1 MDFYVVRSPPR
12 CTLSVK
18 HQSGGQMAK
27 YKNYDYSQ
35 DVMIPVSLENQLI
48 PGTLE
53 FAIHIL
59 VETCLEMSVFEG
71 RYNNDETGRRAYD
84 PKILLKI
91 VLFGYSRGIL
101 HSRKLERACR
111 ENVTFM
117 ALSCLQYPDH
127 STIAAFVS
135 SMKDE
140 IVPLSRDVLLVCEEK
155 GLLGGTFFAL
165 DGFRIS
171 SNASM
176 DSSGKISDFEKK
188 KESIEKR
195 LTQLLEEQM
204 AEDKKDDED
213 GDDDRAS
220 GMSNRKKQIERLQKA
235 ADRIENFLKD
245 NGPRIGKQ
253 GKEVQSNITDNE
265 SCKMFTPHGPIQGYN
280 AQAFVDNNRQV
291 IVNAEVFGDAQDHA
305 LIPPMLDGAM
315 ENIKAIGGSEDYFKG
330 KTITADSNYHDPSNL
345 KKCDEEKV
353 DAYIPD
359 KRFRKRDPRFHREKL
374 QIRGKAGRFNL
385 KDFLYNQDRDE
396 YHCPN
401 GKVLKLRAKR
411 HVVDG
416 VIYKRYCTNREDC
429 IGCEL
434 KLKCMRNVKGKTR
447 TLSFPIGHVPGNLS
461 KAMAEKIDSEQ
472 GRRIYHQRIGI
483 VEPVYANIG
492 TQKGMN
498 QFTLR
503 GKIKVNIQWL
513 LYCMVHNIGKMAAY
527 GFT

>member
-1 MDFYVVRSPPR
+1 
-12 CTLSVK
+12 
-18 HQSGGQMAK
+18 MAK
-27 YKNYDYSQ
+27 YKDYDYSQ
-35 DVMIPVSLENQLI
+35 SVLLPVNLEEQLI

-53 FAIHIL
+53 FAIHTL
-59 VETCLEMSVFEG
+59 VENRVDMSIFDD
-71 RYNNDETGRRAYD
+71 RYNNDETGRLAYD

-91 VLFGYSRGIL
+91 VLLAFSRGIIF
-101 HSRKLERACR
+101 SRKIERACK

-117 ALSCLQYPDH
+117 AMSCGEQPDH

-140 IVPLSRDVLLVCEEK
+140 IVLLFRDILLVCEEE

-176 DSSGKISDFEKK
+176 ESSGKISDFKK
-188 KESIEKR
+188 KQESIEKR
-195 LTQLLEEQM
+195 VAQLLEEQI

-220 GMSNRKKQIERLQKA
+220 GMSNRKKQIARLQKA

-245 NGPRIGKQ
+245 NGPKVGKR
-253 GKEVQSNITDNE
+253 GKEIQSNITDNE
-265 SCKMFTPHGPIQGYN
+265 SCKMFSPHGPIQGYN
-280 AQAFVDNNRQV
+280 AQALVDNKRQV
-291 IVNAEVFGDAQDHA
+291 IVNAEAFGDAQDHY
-305 LIPPMLDGAM
+305 LIPPMLDGAK

-330 KTITADSNYHDPSNL
+330 KVLTADSNYHDPSNL

-374 QIRGKAGRFNL
+374 QIRGKVGRFNL
-385 KDFLYNQDRDE
+385 KDFEYNQDTDE
-396 YHCPN
+396 YHCPG

-411 HVVDG
+411 AVVDG
-416 VIYKRYCTNREDC
+416 VIYKRYWTDRGECR
-429 IGCEL
+429 GCEL
-434 KLKCMRNVKGKTR
+434 KLKCMRNVKGKGR
-447 TLSFPIGHVPGNLS
+447 ELSVPIGHVPGNLS
-461 KAMAEKIDSEQ
+461 KAMAEKIDSEK

-492 TQKGMN
+492 TQKGMDH
-498 QFTLR
+498 FTLR
-503 GKIKVNIQWL
+503 SKIKVNIQWL
-513 LYCMVHNIGKMAAY
+513 LYCMVHNIGKIAAY